1 MKIKFFASIL
11 LLFLSVSILFS
22 QSNLSNSILESN
34 AIKTFDD
41 IVSKYKYDNYYS
53 INNLMIKIG
62 HEFLGK
68 PYVGYTLEKNENEQL
83 VVNLSEF
90 DCTTFAE
97 NCLALAR
104 TLKNPICT
112 FDTFK
117 KELSIIRYR
126 NGELIDY
133 TSRLHYFSDWISDN
147 EKKKIVSNISCEL
160 GNVPFNN
167 YVDFMSM
174 HSESYKMLKNKTD
187 FINKISTIEKE
198 ISARKSCYIPKNE
211 LKKYESLIQDGDIL
225 GITTN
230 IKGLD
235 ITHVVLAIYE
245 NEELH
250 ILHAS
255 SKYMKVIV
263 STETLAEYLANR
275 NDATGIVIARPL
287 SN

>member
-1 MKIKFFASIL
+1 MKIKFFTSIL
-11 LLFLSVSILFS
+11 MFFLFNSILFS
-22 QSNLSNSILESN
+22 QSNLSDSVLESN
-34 AIKTFDD
+34 AVKTFDK
-41 IVSKYKYDNYYS
+41 IILKYKYDNYYS

-62 HEFLGK
+62 NEFLGM
-68 PYVGYTLEKNENEQL
+68 PYVAYTLEKNENERL

-112 FDTFK
+112 YDTFK
-117 KELSIIRYR
+117 RELSKIRYR

-133 TSRLHYFSDWISDN
+133 TSRLHYFSDWIYDN

-160 GNVPFNN
+160 GNFSFDNHVN
-167 YVDFMSM
+167 FMSQ
-174 HSESYKMLKNKTD
+174 HTDSYKLLKNNTN
-187 FINKISTIEKE
+187 FITKIQNLEKE

-235 ITHVVLAIYE
+235 ITHVVLAVYE

-255 SKYMKVIV
+255 SKHMKVVV

-275 NDATGIVIARPL
+275 NDATGIIVARPL
-287 SN
+287 

>member
-22 QSNLSNSILESN
+22 QSNLSNSVLESN
-34 AIKTFDD
+34 AKKTFDD

-68 PYVGYTLEKNENEQL
+68 PYVGHTLEINDTEQL

-90 DCTTFAE
+90 DCTIFAE

-104 TLKNPICT
+104 TLKNPVCT
-112 FDTFK
+112 YDTFK
-117 KELSIIRYR
+117 KELSKIRYR
-126 NGELIDY
+126 NGELMDY
-133 TSRLHYFSDWISDN
+133 TSRLHYFSDWICDN

-167 YVDFMSM
+167 YVDFMSS
-174 HSESYKMLKNKTD
+174 HSENYKMLKNKPD
-187 FINKISTIEKE
+187 FINIISTIEKE
-198 ISARKSCYIPKNE
+198 ISARKSCYIPKND
-211 LKKYESLIQDGDIL
+211 LIKYESLIQDGDIL

-250 ILHAS
+250 MLHAS
-255 SKYMKVIV
+255 SKYMKVVI

-275 NDATGIVIARPL
+275 SDATGIVIARPL
-287 SN
+287 